1 MKRNVLLWTLLC
13 LSAMTAQAQGDM
25 DTFISQLMAKM
36 TIEEKIGQLNLQV
49 GGDITTGQP
58 QDTEIGRLIVE
69 GKVGG
74 VFNVKGREKIKA
86 LQLAAV
92 KESRLGIPLLV
103 GMDVIHGY
111 ETIFP
116 IPLALSCSWDE
127 AAVEEAAGIAAKEAT
142 ADGICWTFSPMVDIA
157 LDARWGRIAEGNGED
172 PFLGSRLAAAYVRGY
187 QQSSLSPRPLMACVK
202 HYALY
207 GAAEAGRDYN
217 TVDMSHWRMY
227 NQYLPPYKA
236 AVEAGVGSVMSAF
249 NIVDGQHATANR
261 WLLTDV
267 LRNEWKFNGFVV
279 TDYGSIGE
287 MEVHGFGDLKQNAA
301 QALRAGT
308 DMDMCSQGFLKTLT
322 ASLADGTITADD
334 INKACRRILEAK
346 YKLGLFDDPYQY
358 VADSKR
364 TARNIYS
371 DENRKKARDIAAET
385 FVLLKNKDNVLPL
398 AKTGTIAL
406 IGPLADTR
414 ANMAGTW
421 CVAYTPDR
429 YSTLKEAMQRAVGN
443 RAKVVC
449 AQGSNLTRDAV
460 LQEDA
465 EFGRTIPR
473 VDDKEAHDEAMRVAR
488 DADVIVCA
496 MGECA
501 DFSGEASSRAFLE
514 MPDVQRELLAD
525 LVTLGKP
532 VVLLHFSGRPTILT
546 WENEHVDAILNV
558 WFGGSEAGDA
568 ICDVLFGDKVP
579 SGKLTTSFPQAV
591 GQLPLYYNHLR
602 TGRPVDD
609 DADKFS
615 KFASNY
621 LDVRNDPLYPFGYGL
636 SYTTF
641 DYSPI
646 TLSADHMTVD
656 GQLTATVSVTNT
668 GRYDADEIVQLYIH
682 DRYASTARPV
692 KELKGFQRIHLKKGE
707 QREVTFTITPDLL
720 RFYNAQL
727 EWVLEPGT
735 FDLMVGPDSKHL
747 KTTTFEV
754 TK

>member
-364 TARNIYS
+364 TARTIYS